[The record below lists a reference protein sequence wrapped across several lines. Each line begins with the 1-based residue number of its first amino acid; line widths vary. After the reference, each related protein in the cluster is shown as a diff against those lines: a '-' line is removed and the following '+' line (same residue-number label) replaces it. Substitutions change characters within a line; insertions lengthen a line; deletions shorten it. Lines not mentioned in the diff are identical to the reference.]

1 MCEDAHWPEHKKD
14 CDALLVKDGWR
25 PRYET
30 EGRESSF
37 SDWTMVE
44 TAPPPFPLMED
55 KKLLWGGTL
64 AADVLNVEN
73 NEALDEDDRYLSLL
87 FTGKATVE

>member
-1 MCEDAHWPEHKKD
+1 
-14 CDALLVKDGWR
+14 
-25 PRYET
+25 
-30 EGRESSF
+30 
-37 SDWTMVE
+37 
-44 TAPPPFPLMED
+44 MED

-73 NEALDEDDRYLSLL
+73 NEALDEDDEYLSLL

>member
-14 CDALLVKDGWR
+14 CEALLVKDGWH
-25 PRYET
+25 PGYET
-30 EGRESSF
+30 EGRKNSF
-37 SDWTMVE
+37 VDWTTVDP
-44 TAPPPFPLMED
+44 APPPLPLMED
-55 KKLLWGGTL
+55 KRLLWGGTL

-73 NEALDEDDRYLSLL
+73 NEALDADDEYLSLL

>member
-1 MCEDAHWPEHKKD
+1 MA
-14 CDALLVKDGWR
+14 KDGWR

-30 EGRESSF
+30 EGRRNLF
-37 SDWTMVE
+37 ADWTTFE
-44 TAPPPFPLMED
+44 APPPPFPLMED

-73 NEALDEDDRYLSLL
+73 NEALDEDDEYLSLL